1 MRQLLF
7 GKLKPN
13 THRSI
18 RVIPTPYT
26 PIPCVRGYGITPV
39 HLNMHPV
46 IPLLG
51 GMTVA
56 QYTDFARKI
65 RSTLNRIENSKIS
78 PHNKAIIARFLKH
91 MEAEGLSLSRID
103 RNLDLAKIYAESLEP
118 KKLDEVTR
126 EDIEGLVGS
135 WNKAK
140 NARTGTPWTAST
152 RSTYRTILKKFYRWL
167 LGKNGQSPEQT
178 AWIKSSIPTVESEV
192 INPSDMFSE
201 SDVRKLIDASD
212 NIRDKAFIGGLYDSA
227 CRPEEYITLR
237 VGDVQVDEQITR
249 LRIRKGKMGQRYVS
263 LVLFPGLMTAWLN
276 VHPQRNDKDAPLWIM
291 ESTNKLGQPFTYQG
305 ARLLFKALCLKAF
318 FGSEWKKTKGKN
330 ERLHLIKKHLR
341 GQRWTL
347 YNLRHSRATELVK
360 LGVSISALQ
369 RHMGHSRINRTQRYT
384 HLSDKDVS
392 RELMRAQGME
402 TEEPVKR
409 VSELRPRVCAKCKET
424 NDATSDFCKRCGGA
438 LTLEVAQRMQ
448 DAQLAFIESA
458 IRRELDKARTIKF
471 AQEELIKRG

>member
-1 MRQLLF
+1 M
-7 GKLKPN
+7 
-13 THRSI
+13 
-18 RVIPTPYT
+18 V
-26 PIPCVRGYGITPV
+26 
-39 HLNMHPV
+39 
-46 IPLLG
+46 
-51 GMTVA
+51 

-65 RSTLNRIENSKIS
+65 HATWNRIEKANIS
-78 PHNKAIIARFLKH
+78 PHNRAILARFLKH

-126 EDIEGLVGS
+126 EDIEGLVAS

-178 AWIKSSIPTVESEV
+178 AWIKSSIPAVETQV
-192 INPSDMFSE
+192 ISPSDMFSE
-201 SDVRKLIDASD
+201 ADVRKLIDASD

-237 VGDVQVDEQITR
+237 VGDVQVEEQITR
-249 LRIRKGKMGQRYVS
+249 LRVRKGKMGQRYVS

-276 VHPQRNDKDAPLWIM
+276 IHPQRNNKDAPLWIM
-291 ESTNKLGQPFTYQG
+291 ESPNKKGQPFTYQG
-305 ARLLFKALCLKAF
+305 ARLLFKSLCLKAF
-318 FGSEWKKTKGKN
+318 FPAEMEKLKVSLAKSIAKPTGYKPKTTMKR
-330 ERLHLIKKHLR
+330 ERLDLIKKHLR

-384 HLSDKDVS
+384 HLSEKDVS
-392 RELMRAQGME
+392 SELMRAQGME

-409 VSELRPRVCAKCKET
+409 VSELRPRVCARCKET
-424 NDATSDFCKRCGGA
+424 NDATNDFCKRCGGV
-438 LTLEVAQRMQ
+438 LSLEVAQRMQ
-448 DAQLAFIESA
+448 DAQQAFIEA
-458 IRRELDKARTIKF
+458 TVLKELDKMRTLKY
-471 AQEELIKRG
+471 AKEELARRKDT